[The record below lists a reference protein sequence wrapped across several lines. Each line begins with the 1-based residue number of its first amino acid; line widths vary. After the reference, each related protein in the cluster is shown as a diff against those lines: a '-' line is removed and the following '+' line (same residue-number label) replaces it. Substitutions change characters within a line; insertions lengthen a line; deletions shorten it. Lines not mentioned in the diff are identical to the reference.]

1 MTTVMKRTSPTK
13 FSYRNNL
20 WTQLDAASRS
30 HVGAASISIVGFG
43 HIHGHPPVPC

>member
-1 MTTVMKRTSPTK
+1 MTTEMKQTSPMK

-30 HVGAASISIVGFG
+30 HVSTGSISIVGFG
-43 HIHGHPPVPC
+43 RLHGHPPVPC